1 VGEKRQKT
9 ALTHALH
16 TQLRRERRIQEQH
29 KSEAAASNIGGARRW
44 IGGTAYGSY
53 QQDSYKVSSLPPNP
67 TCRAML
73 PLFNAFS
80 CVFAPPCMMTC
91 ECAAALGKS
100 SLPHLHDTVDI
111 ASPVPFAS
119 KTHHEDESS
128 LHPCTHR
135 CTHTHTH
142 TCTYVLFWEHHEA
155 HHIYEFAS
163 RRYCASVEG
172 GMFGFERR
180 VLATVESHLTS
191 ECKSFHF
198 FWMISATR
206 SGPICQR

>member
-1 VGEKRQKT
+1 LRGKRQIESTNERVRVGVGEKRQKT

-119 KTHHEDESS
+119 KTQHEDESS
-128 LHPCTHR
+128 LH
-135 CTHTHTH
+135 THTHTH
-142 TCTYVLFWEHHEA
+142 THAHMCSSGSTMKRTISTNLPHDGTVL
-155 HHIYEFAS
+155 
-163 RRYCASVEG
+163 
-172 GMFGFERR
+172 
-180 VLATVESHLTS
+180 
-191 ECKSFHF
+191 
-198 FWMISATR
+198 
-206 SGPICQR
+206 P